1 MTLHAPQRRGERC
14 RADLLPAFV
23 NGTLDP
29 HSAERVRRHRANC
42 ATCRAELAAWQAI
55 GSAAVAAAAPD
66 AAPSAALMDRVWAAI
81 DAPVPTPAPAWATLG
96 RRAAALWQLARAQVP
111 LVPVGIWAV
120 SAAAVATGLL
130 VALLMRQGANLA
142 SQSLFGL
149 VVPLVTAVGVA
160 FIYGPE
166 NDAGL
171 EIALAT
177 PMSPRAVLLSRLALV
192 FGYNFG
198 LALSATVV
206 LAIARGGDF
215 SLLASLW
222 IGPMLLLAGLSLLI
236 SVALSTMAGVVSAA
250 GLLCVHLLTAAA
262 TLLGMSDANAA
273 AFNALWQTNPALLA
287 LAAALVVAAVFYVP
301 RQERLA

>member
-1 MTLHAPQRRGERC
+1 MTLHAPQRRGEQC
-14 RADLLPAFV
+14 CADLLPAFV

-29 HSAERVRRHRANC
+29 RSAERVRGHLANC

-55 GSAAVAAAAPD
+55 ASAALVAAAPD

-81 DAPVPTPAPAWATLG
+81 DAPVPAPAPAWAILG

-222 IGPMLLLAGLSLLI
+222 IGPMLLLAGLSLLV

-273 AFNALWQTNPALLA
+273 AFNALWQTNPIILA
-287 LAAALVVAAVFYVP
+287 LAAALVAAAVFYVP
-301 RQERLA
+301 RRERLA

>member
-1 MTLHAPQRRGERC
+1 MTLHAPERPEEQC
-14 RADLLPAFV
+14 CADLLPAFV

-29 HSAERVRRHRANC
+29 RSAERVRGHLAGC
-42 ATCRAELAAWQAI
+42 ATCRADLAAWRAI
-55 GSAAVAAAAPD
+55 ASAAKVAAAAH
-66 AAPSAALMDRVWAAI
+66 ALPSAALLDRVWAAI
-81 DAPVPTPAPAWATLG
+81 DAPASPLAPARATLG
-96 RRAAALWQLARAQVP
+96 RRAAFLWRLTRAQVP
-111 LVPVGIWAV
+111 LVPVGIWTV
-120 SAAAVATGLL
+120 SAAAVASGLL
-130 VALLMRQGANLA
+130 VALLMHQGAGLA

-177 PMSPRAVLLSRLALV
+177 PMSPRAVLLSRLVLV
-192 FGYNFG
+192 FGYNCC

-215 SLLASLW
+215 SGLASLW
-222 IGPMLLLAGLSLLI
+222 IGPMLLLAGLSLLV
-236 SVALSTMAGVVSAA
+236 SVALSTVAGVVSAA
-250 GLLCVHLLTAAA
+250 GLLCVHLLTAAS

-273 AFNALWQTNPALLA
+273 AFNALWRTNPALLA
-287 LAAALVVAAVFYVP
+287 LAAALVAAAVVYVP
-301 RQERLA
+301 RRERLA